1 LYILLTIEKKEDF
14 AGDVSLVMRVQL
26 PFPAPNHIFTT
37 AAKSPASEKVFYF
50 FKGLEIVS

>member
-1 LYILLTIEKKEDF
+1 
-14 AGDVSLVMRVQL
+14 MRVQL